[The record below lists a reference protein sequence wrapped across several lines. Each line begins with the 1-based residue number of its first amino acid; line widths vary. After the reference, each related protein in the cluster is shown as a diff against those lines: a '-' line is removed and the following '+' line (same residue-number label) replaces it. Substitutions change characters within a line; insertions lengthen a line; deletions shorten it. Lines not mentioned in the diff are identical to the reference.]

1 MVRKLRAV
9 AQLKGYNPLPSFQMW
24 AWFLTQ
30 RLSEGEA
37 DSLGGRTLEY
47 HGNVYCPDSSSPS

>member
-1 MVRKLRAV
+1 MDGQEAESGCPN
-9 AQLKGYNPLPSFQMW
+9 KGRNPLPSFQMW

-30 RLSEGEA
+30 KLSEGET

-47 HGNVYCPDSSSPS
+47 HGNDSSSPS